1 MIAKGENNMKK
12 LLKKRG
18 FTIVEVLVAF
28 VIFAIMAGMVSM
40 ILAQVNVARRQN
52 TDTAEEIQQQKET
65 YYLKDPDVSYDSS
78 KQKGKLEF
86 NFDNSTNIEIPYMLG
101 DSNET
106 DENVLALEYFVTQ
119 YTKDAKGS
127 TGGGGDTPADDP
139 DNPGSVTSRLDTRI
153 YGATGV
159 DYVVLVIKKD
169 ESYTGSGYRYFIKS
183 RSDFSGFAQQER
195 YAQYR
200 ILFPSVIKDY
210 GYIDNYDTP
219 RTIKTWRDGNA
230 YDYEVYSPYNR
241 TLRISNK
248 ITGDKMPLSD
258 SLQFVNYYV
267 VLEKPLEDID
277 AGLNLHKIFGYSDSV
292 KTERPSDGGYR
303 FQPYAEDKYDKKG
316 TFVKTVTHYNVFGA
330 FENASTPATTEAT
343 TEAP

>member
-40 ILAQVNVARRQN
+40 ILAQVNVARQQN

-65 YYLKDPDVSYDSS
+65 YYLKDPDLSYDSS

-127 TGGGGDTPADDP
+127 TGGGDTPSDDP

-153 YGATGV
+153 YGAT
-159 DYVVLVIKKD
+159 DIKYVVILMKKD

-183 RSDFSGFAQQER
+183 RSDFGGLAQQKA

-200 ILFPSVIKDY
+200 LLFPSVIKDY
-210 GYIDNYDTP
+210 GYIDDYGTP
-219 RTIKTWRDGNA
+219 RTIRTWRDANP

-241 TLRISNK
+241 TLRVSNK
-248 ITGDKMPLSD
+248 ITEDTLPLCTGGTW
-258 SLQFVNYYV
+258 VNYYV

-277 AGLNLHKIFGYSDSV
+277 AGLDLQKIFGYSDSA
-292 KTERPSDGGYR
+292 KTVRTSDGGYR